1 MPVSYRGISIEI
13 GAETTELQK
22 ALGEIREKTKNTYA
36 GLRDVNKLLKFDDTN
51 VVGLTQKQQ
60 YLSEAIEAT
69 KDRQELYRKG
79 MESLKQVEQEHGSL
93 TDQQKA
99 QYEQLE
105 RSYERCGSQI
115 KNYSEDL
122 ERTNAALQTSTEHAT
137 QLSEQMST
145 LGDRM
150 QSVGSKLSGIG
161 DKLTIGLTV
170 PLMAGAKQSVDAAV
184 EIDSA
189 FHDLAKT
196 VDGTDEELQG
206 FKEAAIELSKTQPV
220 SASEI
225 MQIEAMGGQLGIAN
239 ENLQSFAGTVS
250 GLSIASDLD
259 AEEAAMQL
267 AQFANV
273 TGMAQEDADRYGS
286 TIVDL
291 GNHYAATESQI
302 TAMSDRVA
310 AAGTQVGLTEPE
322 ILGLSTALTAMGIN
336 AEAGGTA
343 ISSVMSQID
352 KDVAT
357 GSENVQTWADAAQ
370 MSAQEFAA
378 TWQSDPVKAL
388 QAVFTGLDAA
398 TQEGSNMSVMLDDL
412 GIKSIRQTDMMKRLS
427 SNSQLL
433 TQAIADA
440 NTAWQENSALS
451 EEVDK
456 RNESLAS
463 QMDILRNRAT
473 AVAAEMGEPIAG
485 ALLGIMDAAEPLIQL
500 VESGAQAF
508 ADLSTGQQQL
518 IVTALALTAAF
529 GPVTSVTGRVIEG
542 LGGVMS
548 AASNGISAIEGF
560 AGSLSEGK
568 DVMDLTAISAEGLQG
583 ALAGL
588 EMLGIA
594 YVIMEV
600 VGNLEELREHME
612 TVRDATD
619 GLVASTE
626 AMGAA
631 YDSASGESAV
641 TSLREMA
648 DAATECL
655 EAQAQ
660 LAETSRETWAEVG
673 NDAALVDSYVETIE
687 ELTAK
692 SELSKEEQA
701 ELAQAVQ
708 GFADTTGSAIS
719 IIDAQTGALNLQ
731 NSAIRDTAEAYKER
745 AQAQAAEELYA
756 ENQKQMLRN
765 EQEIA
770 DLERQ
775 ITQTQKEHSL
785 VLGQTGWEISNLI
798 GDELDAYRE
807 MVARKDELVTANSF
821 LERSEAELLGMMSNS
836 GQVFATV
843 EQALAASGITEAA
856 YANLTE
862 EQMARVRAAFDGTV
876 ASAVAALNQ
885 VNSAM
890 GAMSSVTN
898 TPKSIS
904 VPTPTY
910 SGGGGGG
917 GGGGV
922 DNSALKEQ
930 QRAFDAEYKALQ
942 KELDR
947 EYKEQQKALDRE
959 YKERQKAYDKEY
971 DALRKKL
978 DSEYDAQAD
987 AYSKEEDAL
996 KKRLDAAYE
1005 TRKKQLDKVYQQRK
1019 KSLDEQYAQAK
1030 KGYDQQYNELKK
1042 SLDREYKELQKQ
1054 NDKVIKE
1061 QKKANSQEVSAFK
1074 AATKERIAAI
1084 KAEYDERK
1092 RIVAENDGTS
1102 EIDARIKSLEDETK
1116 AEQAEIKARERA
1128 EKVSELQR
1136 AVEQAKTRRTRQDA
1150 ETALSEYLAQLAQ
1163 EDREAQREAE
1173 IARLEEQKSLIKEQT
1188 EAKQEALNEE
1198 RDNLIASYEL
1208 QREDELESLQ
1218 ARQEMELEQL
1228 QLSLDAQEEL
1238 LKANHDAQLES
1249 LKERQQEQ
1257 LDALKESQQAEL
1269 DALKDA
1275 QSTQLEALKDANSQR
1290 LQALKDAHSTQ
1301 LQALKDHNQERLQTL
1316 KDQQS
1321 QELESLKESQQE
1333 QLESLKESQQE
1344 QLQAMKDAQQDALD
1358 SMRGAMGDAGSA
1370 LASGLGDMTST
1381 LEDELDQ
1388 QNQAIDSAM
1397 IAGANAIDGAL
1408 SSSQRVVADILRGMS
1423 NDVDDSMS
1431 DVEDSMDR
1439 GGTMGGQAFASG
1451 IDAAWNDV
1459 NTAAQSLSSTVTDEL
1474 DSVQDWTYNSGHN
1487 AGANFASGLDDAY
1500 DSVMGAALSIANAV
1514 ADYLHF
1520 SVPEKGPLAD
1530 EDKWG
1535 GDMVDNLINGMI
1547 SRERKL
1553 EKQTER
1559 MASIVEDG
1567 FDPQLAIGEIEGA
1580 ELARMKSSLAAV
1592 SAARGQQAGI
1602 QLYVTFDKPVIR
1614 DERDISEI
1622 TRKMTSALARADRSK
1637 LGR

>member
-1 MPVSYRGISIEI
+1 MPVSYRGISIQI

-22 ALGEIREKTKNTYA
+22 ALGEIREQTKNTYA
-36 GLRDVNKLLKFDDTN
+36 GLRDVNSLLKFDDSN

-60 YLSEAIEAT
+60 YLGEAIEST
-69 KDRQELYRKG
+69 RQRQELYRKG
-79 MESLKQVEQEHGSL
+79 MEELKRIEEDHGSL
-93 TDQQKA
+93 NDKQQA
-99 QYEQLE
+99 QYEQLQ

-115 KNYSEDL
+115 KSYSEDL
-122 ERTNAALQTSTEHAT
+122 ERVNSVLATSADNTT
-137 QLSEQMST
+137 RLSDQMGA

-150 QSVGSKLSGIG
+150 QSVGGTLTGIG
-161 DKLTIGLTV
+161 DKLSIGLTV
-170 PLMAGAKQSVDAAV
+170 PLVAGAKQSVDAAV

-310 AAGTQVGLTEPE
+310 AAGTQIGLTEPE

-343 ISSVMSQID
+343 ISTVMSTID

-357 GSENVQTWADAAQ
+357 GSENIQTWAETAQ
-370 MSAQEFAA
+370 MSAQDFVSA
-378 TWQSDPVKAL
+378 WQNDPVRAL
-388 QAVFTGLDAA
+388 QAVFSGLEKA
-398 TQEGSNMSVMLDDL
+398 TQEGSNMNVMLEEL
-412 GIKSIRQTDMMKRLS
+412 GISSIRQTDMMKRLS

-433 TQAIADA
+433 TQAISDA
-440 NTAWQENSALS
+440 NTAWNENSALA

-463 QMDILRNRAT
+463 QMEVLRNRAT

-518 IVTALALTAAF
+518 IVSALALAAAF

-542 LGGVMS
+542 MGGIVS
-548 AASNGISAIEGF
+548 AAGSGVAAVENF
-560 AGSLSEGK
+560 ATALSEGK
-568 DVMDLTAISAEGLQG
+568 SVMEAASISAEGLQAALG
-583 ALAGL
+583 ALEL
-588 EMLGIA
+588 LGIV
-594 YVIMEV
+594 YVISEV
-600 VGNLEELREHME
+600 IGNLEELREHMD
-612 TVRDATD
+612 TVQQATE
-619 GLVASTE
+619 GLTSSTE
-626 AMGAA
+626 ALGDAYESVADTSAA
-631 YDSASGESAV
+631 SE
-641 TSLREMA
+641 SLREVA

-876 ASAVAALNQ
+876 ASAVAALQQ
-885 VNSAM
+885 VNNAM
-890 GAMSSVTN
+890 GAASDITN
-898 TPKSIS
+898 VPKSIS

-910 SGGGGGG
+910 SGGGGG

-930 QRAFDAEYKALQ
+930 QRAFDAEYKAMQ

-1005 TRKKQLDKVYQQRK
+1005 ARKKQLDKVYQQRK

-1061 QKKANSQEVSAFK
+1061 QKKANSQEVSTFK

-1084 KAEYDERK
+1084 KAEYEERK

-1275 QSTQLEALKDANSQR
+1275 QSAQLEALKDANSQR

-1301 LQALKDHNQERLQTL
+1301 LQALKDHNNERLQTL

-1333 QLESLKESQQE
+1333 QLETLKDSQQE

-1487 AGANFASGLDDAY
+1487 AGTNFASGLDDAY
-1500 DSVMGAALSIANAV
+1500 DSVVGAALDIANAM

-1530 EDKWG
+1530 EDEWG
-1535 GDMVDNLINGMI
+1535 VDMVDNLINGMI
-1547 SRERKL
+1547 SRENKL
-1553 EKQTER
+1553 SREAQR

-1567 FDPQLAIGEIEGA
+1567 FDPKLAMGNIEGA
-1580 ELARMKSSLAAV
+1580 ELARMNSTIAA
-1592 SAARGQQAGI
+1592 AAAAKGQMGSI
-1602 QLYVTFDKPVIR
+1602 VMNVTFDRPVIR
-1614 DERDISEI
+1614 DDRDITEI
-1622 TRKMTSALARADRSK
+1622 SRQMKSAFARYERSK